1 MMIKDSQLREKY
13 ELLIIGIIEKNG
25 DLKVNPGSDQI
36 LHRDQT
42 IMVIGTKENLERLK
56 ESM

>member
-1 MMIKDSQLREKY
+1 MIKDCRLREEY
-13 ELLIIGIIEKNG
+13 ELLIVGIIDEAGN
-25 DLKVNPGSDQI
+25 LSVNPGSEQV

-56 ESM
+56 ASI